1 LLSVLS
7 TATTMKC
14 SLRFPLFSSVGCASI
29 LALLLLQVLQQSSTV
44 TAFQSAGVSQ
54 SLSRVALPT
63 TTLSTTTATPI
74 SSTTL
79 GVFGTKKS
87 KKIPPE
93 EAAKYWQGEWVCKD
107 CGYIYSRVRNERYM
121 ELCSAL
127 HVFASPKFQT
137 LFRFFQS

>member
-1 LLSVLS
+1 LLLVLS
-7 TATTMKC
+7 TATIMKS
-14 SLRFPLFSSVGCASI
+14 SLRAPLFSSVGCASI

-54 SLSRVALPT
+54 SLSRVAFPT
-63 TTLSTTTATPI
+63 TTLSSTTATPI
-74 SSTTL
+74 SSTAL

-121 ELCSAL
+121 KLCSAL
-127 HVFASPKFQT
+127 CLASAKFQT